1 MAIKRNYLWKIL
13 FKNSGGI
20 MRKTTKS
27 LKLGEKVMKN
37 KNSSCLALLCR
48 LTAGQ
53 SSDEL
58 KVLIIFYELF
68 AYKFNQITNMNYFN
82 QMNHSEFIEN
92 RPGYSKIKIWSN
104 VNEDPE
110 MTLMNAYEAARD
122 SNRDIYMFS
131 LSRLAKTTNLSAL
144 TVESDDICNVFV
156 SEEEESLILNYLKSS
171 KIEELSTIESNIS
184 DSIEEKRKELV
195 AKGTGTLAVDLSVS

>member
-1 MAIKRNYLWKIL
+1 
-13 FKNSGGI
+13 
-20 MRKTTKS
+20 MRKITKS

-68 AYKFNQITNMNYFN
+68 AYKFNQIIKMDYFN
-82 QMNHSEFIEN
+82 QMDHSEFIKD

-110 MTLMNAYEAARD
+110 MTLSNAYEAAKH
-122 SNRDIYMFS
+122 SNRDIYTFS
-131 LSRLAKTTNLSAL
+131 LSRLAKTIELSAFE
-144 TVESDDICNVFV
+144 VESDDVVNIFI

-171 KIEELSTIESNIS
+171 KMEELSSIESNIK
-184 DSIEEKRKELV
+184 DSIEEKRKELL
-195 AKGTGTLAVDLSVS
+195 AKGTGTLAANLSVS